1 MKISH
6 LSETNSTP
14 TSGPDQMAGSQAPKM
29 GRSNKFLEE
38 KEEETVEECTTSGSV
53 ASASAPIGGMN
64 RRGKGSMLKGIN
76 TSSKYANSAAVKE
89 GRDAYQRDY
98 DSSRTGFGRPPR
110 EDDEYHNGGDED
122 IAYTMYL
129 YNTERDRLVQ
139 KKIKG
144 YYYDS
149 AKAEG
154 WRPNQIDAL
163 KVHGII
169 RSKFDPNQWVKK
181 EGTRWLKVYPFGK
194 PEDTPDQQM
203 KEATT
208 TQMPFG
214 SITTPDPS
222 PEQQA
227 AYAAQQQQH
236 ARFDPRWRLRPE
248 GKEWLLMARQELE
261 AAAQESDH
269 DFKEVGVAL
278 SHDQVEKFGKND
290 KTFAY
295 GNRFHADLTTDILKL
310 MNQISPPQGGYS
322 ADDEAVADLSDKY
335 SVASEREK
343 QQLYKMTAKQNN
355 MSTAE
360 AKEYIEDCIAQ
371 RTMIDPEQWKEWHRD
386 EEVTENAGTPPSFY
400 TKCKTCGTPYNEHF
414 RFDENGKILSSLVRH
429 PTMKDDFP
437 GMDGMSLKSTSSVPQ
452 QSVMPSG
459 TTTQPSLSVDSK
471 GRTQKQWMQA
481 VKSKFPDAQIIQAK
495 MMGGPV
501 IARLADG
508 RQLIWNKVD
517 QPVAEVAPPGAKAER
532 MVKHIK
538 AGYSKDGKLT
548 PKEKSIAYATA
559 WKAHNRG
566 KVEEQGVAEGI
577 DIGKEW
583 MSDTELDQYVPN
595 HLQQKWR
602 ELLGYD
608 INGNPSALWAN
619 LTGGYEPDVNDP
631 QHRALM
637 VKVANKWFAA
647 KKIPNVKFFD
657 VKDAD
662 DELEWLV
669 QIGQQGVAEGKD
681 DKIAQL
687 KKDHDTAVHW
697 SKNETSPQKR
707 EAARQKAEKIKAHLE
722 KQYKQGVAEGSLNE
736 GQYEMMMRNGQVKK
750 FIAKD
755 DADAKRIA
763 AGHGAKSVIKLRGG
777 VPAGKVA
784 EQGVAEEKQR
794 LDPKCWTGYKK
805 QGTKMKGGTRVNN
818 CVPIDEAEVSE
829 DKLAGDLYK
838 DFQIFKKGAD
848 KGIGSKAK
856 DREIG
861 NKPQDKGI
869 IAKEGFNGEYD
880 DEAGSAESNLL
891 TTARA
896 VKGLIDTIGERDN
909 LPEWVQ
915 EKIAKAE
922 GMLVTAWDYL
932 QSQEEQGIDP
942 QVDEDW
948 QKVNKHDKTDGMS
961 SKAVKAYRR
970 ENPGSKLKTAVTK
983 KPSELKAGSKD
994 ANRRKSF
1001 CARMSGVKGP
1011 MKDEHG
1017 KPTAKA
1023 KALNRWN
1030 C

>member
-53 ASASAPIGGMN
+53 ASVSAPIGGMN

-89 GRDAYQRDY
+89 SRDAYQRDY

-129 YNTERDRLVQ
+129 YNTERGRLVQ

-269 DFKEVGVAL
+269 DFKEVGIAL

-322 ADDEAVADLSDKY
+322 ADDEAIADLSDKY

-371 RTMIDPEQWKEWHRD
+371 RTIIDPEQWKEWHRD

-471 GRTQKQWMQA
+471 GRTQKQWIQA
-481 VKSKFPDAQIIQAK
+481 VKAKFPDAQIIQAK
-495 MMGGPV
+495 MIDGPCV
-501 IARLADG
+501 ANLSDG
-508 RQLIWNKVD
+508 RKLSWNKV
-517 QPVAEVAPPGAKAER
+517 
-532 MVKHIK
+532 
-538 AGYSKDGKLT
+538 
-548 PKEKSIAYATA
+548 
-559 WKAHNRG
+559 
-566 KVEEQGVAEGI
+566 
-577 DIGKEW
+577 
-583 MSDTELDQYVPN
+583 
-595 HLQQKWR
+595 
-602 ELLGYD
+602 
-608 INGNPSALWAN
+608 
-619 LTGGYEPDVNDP
+619 
-631 QHRALM
+631 
-637 VKVANKWFAA
+637 
-647 KKIPNVKFFD
+647 
-657 VKDAD
+657 
-662 DELEWLV
+662 
-669 QIGQQGVAEGKD
+669 
-681 DKIAQL
+681 
-687 KKDHDTAVHW
+687 
-697 SKNETSPQKR
+697 
-707 EAARQKAEKIKAHLE
+707 
-722 KQYKQGVAEGSLNE
+722 KQGVAEGLPQTLRKVVPGHAKRE
-736 GQYEMMMRNGQVKK
+736 IDKK
-750 FIAKD
+750 MDAGKFGKT
-755 DADAKRIA
+755 DADKDANFQRYKKIQD
-763 AGHGAKSVIKLRGG
+763 KL
-777 VPAGKVA
+777 ANK
-784 EQGVAEEKQR
+784 EQGVAEASSPAQQAAIAINMKKNHQKPTTENAEYDDEAGSAESNLHTIARAADGLLDTIDSNENLPEWAQEKIAKVEGMLVAVWDYLESQEEEGIDPQIDEVAAWQKKSGKNKNGGLNAKGVASYRREHPGSKLQTAVTTKPSKLKPGSKAAKRRKSFCARMSGMKGPMKDEHGKPTRKALSLRKWHCESVEQTVQMLESVQRDIVEMKQR
-794 LDPKCWTGYKK
+794 LDPKCWKGYKK
-805 QGTKMKGGTRVNN
+805 QGTKMKGDTRVNN
-818 CVPIDEAEVSE
+818 CVPVSEAEVSE
-829 DKLAGDLYK
+829 DKLAQDLYK

-856 DREIG
+856 DKDI
-861 NKPQDKGI
+861 
-869 IAKEGFNGEYD
+869 
-880 DEAGSAESNLL
+880 
-891 TTARA
+891 
-896 VKGLIDTIGERDN
+896 
-909 LPEWVQ
+909 
-915 EKIAKAE
+915 
-922 GMLVTAWDYL
+922 
-932 QSQEEQGIDP
+932 
-942 QVDEDW
+942 
-948 QKVNKHDKTDGMS
+948 S
-961 SKAVKAYRR
+961 SKAKDKDIVAKMNEMDGDGAGRD
-970 ENPGSKLKTAVTK
+970 GS
-983 KPSELKAGSKD
+983 
-994 ANRRKSF
+994 NRKSHSTYGS
-1001 CARMSGVKGP
+1001 RDKHNVPDGP
-1011 MKDEHG
+1011 DIHLGAEHTMKRKDIQDRALDTLTKMLS
-1017 KPTAKA
+1017 KPENINVLKRL
-1023 KALNRWN
+1023 KNK
-1030 C
+1030 